1 MEDPRSRQGH
11 SEFLGRKINS
21 LVQLGVLS
29 MQNWQEETYSFEQK
43 PGLVYCPW
51 KPIMGQKILINAK
64 TQMNS
69 RIGRKDNMV
78 NSNIAFVQR

>member
-29 MQNWQEETYSFEQK
+29 MQNWQEETYSLEQK
-43 PGLVYCPW
+43 PGLVSCPW
-51 KPIMGQKILINAK
+51 KQIMGQKILINAK